1 LKGIYIWIVGF
12 LTFLAGASVV
22 NAVIMWY
29 SLGPEDTFTPYLLG
43 GLTGPIPVYSYLIL
57 SVLIALPLFGATTH
71 LVVSE
76 LSNTEQI
83 NVIHER
89 MVRFEGGQ
97 LSQQKI
103 LDGLQAKVFLVDE
116 GLERTRRELA
126 NGMNKQGNEIRQS
139 VENGYETQQ
148 KALEGVQGRVF
159 LIDES
164 LKSVRKGLSDQTE
177 VMKNVNA
184 NLTNNVDPQLSEIK
198 EASARQLREMGDAL
212 EQIQQRDKK
221 TISTL
226 TKQVDEIADIKLK
239 LEKIEAE
246 LTKPKPLLTS
256 QSNVEDVK
264 GIGPGKGT
272 ELKDIGITNAGELIM
287 ADPKLVAERMGST
300 EKTVEKLQGRAQL
313 AMIPGLKEKDLF
325 LLEELDIL
333 DRRTLAEQD
342 PIDLSK
348 KMNAI
353 FKVSVAKGK
362 VSEGDKPTIEEI
374 DTWVKFVK
382 S

>member
-1 LKGIYIWIVGF
+1 MKGIYIWIFGF
-12 LTFLAGASVV
+12 IAFLAGASVV

-29 SLGPEDTFTPYLLG
+29 SLGPEATFAPYLLG
-43 GLTGPIPVYSYLIL
+43 GLTGPIPVYGYLVV
-57 SVLIALPLFGATTH
+57 STLIALPFFGITTH
-71 LVVSE
+71 LVVNE

-116 GLERTRRELA
+116 GLERTRRELS
-126 NGMNKQGNEIRQS
+126 NGIMKQGNDIRQS
-139 VENGYETQQ
+139 VENGHESQQ
-148 KALEGVQGRVF
+148 KALDGVQGRIF

-164 LKSVRKGLSDQTE
+164 LKNVRKGLNDQAE
-177 VMKNVNA
+177 VMKNVNTTLA
-184 NLTNNVDPQLSEIK
+184 SKVDPQLAEIK
-198 EASARQLREMGDAL
+198 ESISKQLKEMGDAL
-212 EQIQQRDKK
+212 EQIQSRDKK
-221 TISTL
+221 ANSAIN
-226 TKQVDEIADIKLK
+226 KQADEIAAIKSK
-239 LEKIEAE
+239 LEILEAE

-256 QSNVEDVK
+256 LSNVEDVK

-272 ELKDIGITNAGELIM
+272 DLKEIGITNAGELIM
-287 ADPKLVAERMGST
+287 ADPKTVAERMGST

-313 AMIPGLKEKDLF
+313 AMIPGVKEKDLL

-333 DRRTLAEQD
+333 DRKTLAEQD
-342 PIDLSK
+342 PIYLSK
-348 KMNAI
+348 KINAI
-353 FKVSVAKGK
+353 FKINVAKGK

-374 DTWVKFVK
+374 DSWVKFVK

>member
-1 LKGIYIWIVGF
+1 
-12 LTFLAGASVV
+12 
-22 NAVIMWY
+22 
-29 SLGPEDTFTPYLLG
+29 
-43 GLTGPIPVYSYLIL
+43 
-57 SVLIALPLFGATTH
+57 
-71 LVVSE
+71 
-76 LSNTEQI
+76 
-83 NVIHER
+83 
-89 MVRFEGGQ
+89 
-97 LSQQKI
+97 
-103 LDGLQAKVFLVDE
+103 
-116 GLERTRRELA
+116 
-126 NGMNKQGNEIRQS
+126 
-139 VENGYETQQ
+139 
-148 KALEGVQGRVF
+148 VF

-177 VMKNVNA
+177 MMKNVNA
-184 NLTNNVDPQLSEIK
+184 NLTNTVDPQLSEIK
-198 EASARQLREMGDAL
+198 EASARQLKEIGEAL

-221 TISTL
+221 TVSTL
-226 TKQVDEIADIKLK
+226 TQQLDETADIKLK
-239 LEKIEAE
+239 LEKLESE

-256 QSNVEDVK
+256 RSNVEDVK

-272 ELKDIGITNAGELIM
+272 ELKEIGITNAGELIM

-333 DRRTLAEQD
+333 DRRTLAVQD

-353 FKVSVAKGK
+353 FKVNLAKGK

-374 DTWVKFVK
+374 DSWVKFVK
-382 S
+382 